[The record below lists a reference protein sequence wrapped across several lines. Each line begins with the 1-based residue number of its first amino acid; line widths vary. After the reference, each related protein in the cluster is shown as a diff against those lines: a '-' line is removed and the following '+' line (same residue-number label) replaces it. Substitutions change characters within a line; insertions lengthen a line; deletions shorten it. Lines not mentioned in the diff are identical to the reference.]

1 MSRDGSS
8 GALASLEDRIGHA
21 FGDKALLARALTHI
35 SAMPAQRGRAQSYQ
49 RLEFLGDRVLGLV
62 VSAMLYAA
70 FPDAEEGELSRRL
83 AGLVRKETC
92 ADVAAEWQLS
102 GHIRLGD
109 GEAQNGG
116 HAKPAIMA
124 DVCEAVIGAAY
135 VDAGFEAARTVVA
148 GPWTPRM
155 LAPTRPLRDPKTAL
169 QEWAQGSG
177 RATPLYREV
186 ERQGPAHAPQ
196 FTVAVE
202 LEGFPTGL
210 GSGSSK
216 RAAEQQAA
224 EAFLARENIQPT
236 GAPS

>member
-8 GALASLEDRIGHA
+8 ETLGLLEDRIGHA
-21 FGDKALLARALTHI
+21 FSDKALLAKALTHI
-35 SAMPAQRGRAQSYQ
+35 SAISTQRGRAQSYQ

-62 VSAMLYAA
+62 ISAMLYAA

-92 ADVAAEWQLS
+92 ADVAEEWHLS
-102 GHIRLGD
+102 AHIRLGD
-109 GEAQNGG
+109 SEAQNGG
-116 HAKPAIMA
+116 RAKPAIMA

-135 VDAGFEAARTVVA
+135 VDGGFEPARAVVVA
-148 GPWTPRM
+148 AWTPRM
-155 LAPTRPLRDPKTAL
+155 LAPTRPLRDPKTTL

-186 ERQGPAHAPQ
+186 ERQGPAHAPH
-196 FTVAVE
+196 FTVAVD
-202 LEGFPTGL
+202 LEGFATEL
-210 GSGSSK
+210 GSGPSK

-224 EAFLARENIQPT
+224 EAFMTREKIQMAGT
-236 GAPS
+236 PS